1 MTKNSKISKTS
12 KKSENFSENSSE
24 TPAVQAKTS
33 KKSPKISKKLLRQ
46 IGGKVPSI
54 YTTQR
59 GDLYCTYQK
68 RKIYLGRDPEQART
82 KLYEMLLRETRSYE
96 PDQVPPAVRRRRPQ
110 PIVKVEPEP
119 APKPSPTICQPVAG
133 LRVMELVLHYLNQF
147 RDKTRF
153 HSVRTALRV
162 VKERY
167 GDIDVEDFGP
177 LALKDCREQFIASNY
192 ARRYINDLTGY
203 IVQMFK
209 FGVENELVSESTAAR
224 LSYVKPLRRGEAR
237 DNPPREEVPDTE
249 ILKTL
254 PHLLP
259 TIRDMVI
266 LQRISGMR
274 PSELFRM
281 TLEQFVKRDPD
292 GWVYMPFKHK
302 TQIHNKSR
310 VIAFGKYEIAIL
322 ERHARGKKPDE
333 PLFSPRDAWLERA
346 ERLGRKTPQ
355 QQPNYNNFYTKDSYN
370 TNIARTIKRVN
381 ERMRKEGR
389 PESDLI
395 RHWSPYQLRHA
406 TATFLSLLM
415 SRDDA
420 ATALG
425 HSTTNTTQIY
435 DHSEVEKAL
444 RFVRERDKACGGAIA
459 GLIHQFE

>member
-1 MTKNSKISKTS
+1 MLTEEDRQLQKPASECTLTPFRKQIVKKN
-12 KKSENFSENSSE
+12 
-24 TPAVQAKTS
+24 PA
-33 KKSPKISKKLLRQ
+33 P
-46 IGGKVPSI
+46 
-54 YTTQR
+54 
-59 GDLYCTYQK
+59 
-68 RKIYLGRDPEQART
+68 
-82 KLYEMLLRETRSYE
+82 
-96 PDQVPPAVRRRRPQ
+96 VPPSHDSQTEPQSLELRPSS
-110 PIVKVEPEP
+110 VEFRPPEP
-119 APKPSPTICQPVAG
+119 PASAIRKDAYTVT
-133 LRVMELVLHYLNQF
+133 ELVVKYLE
-147 RDKTRF
+147 
-153 HSVRTALRV
+153 SVRHHSHFYSIRTAMKTL
-162 VKERY
+162 KDRY
-167 GDIDVEDFGP
+167 GWTDAEDFGP
-177 LALKDCREQFIASNY
+177 IALKDCRDEFRAADYDRNY
-192 ARRYINDLTGY
+192 INVLTRYIVDA
-203 IVQMFK
+203 FK
-209 FGVENELVSESTAAR
+209 FGVANELVSEGVAVR
-224 LSYVKPLRRGEAR
+224 LTFVKPLKPGDAR
-237 DNPPREEVPDTE
+237 ENAPREDVPDSE

-346 ERLGRKTPQ
+346 ERLGYKTPQ
-355 QQPNYNNFYTKDSYN
+355 QQPNYNNFYTKDSYS

-381 ERMRKEGR
+381 DRMRKEGR
-389 PESDLI
+389 PESNLI
-395 RHWSPYQLRHA
+395 QHWSPYQLRHA

-425 HSTTNTTQIY
+425 HASTNTTQIY
-435 DHSEVEKAL
+435 DHSEVEKTL
-444 RFVRERDKACGGAIA
+444 RFVRERDKTCGAAIA

>member
-1 MTKNSKISKTS
+1 MK
-12 KKSENFSENSSE
+12 
-24 TPAVQAKTS
+24 
-33 KKSPKISKKLLRQ
+33 
-46 IGGKVPSI
+46 
-54 YTTQR
+54 
-59 GDLYCTYQK
+59 GDSHL
-68 RKIYLGRDPEQART
+68 
-82 KLYEMLLRETRSYE
+82 S
-96 PDQVPPAVRRRRPQ
+96 
-110 PIVKVEPEP
+110 
-119 APKPSPTICQPVAG
+119 TI
-133 LRVMELVLHYLNQF
+133 
-147 RDKTRF
+147 
-153 HSVRTALRV
+153 RTAMRV
-162 VKERY
+162 LNELY
-167 GDIDVEDFGP
+167 GSTEAETFGL
-177 LALKDCREQFIASNY
+177 LALKECRERFISMDYDRN
-192 ARRYINDLTGY
+192 YINRMVTY
-203 IVQMFK
+203 IIRMFK
-209 FGVENELVSESTAAR
+209 FGVANELVTENVAIR
-224 LSYVKPLRRGEAR
+224 LSYVTHLKQGEAR
-237 DNPPREEVPDTE
+237 ENAPREEVPDSE

-274 PSELFRM
+274 PSEFFRM

-322 ERHARGKKPDE
+322 ERHARGKQPDE

-346 ERLGRKTPQ
+346 ERLGYKTPQ
-355 QQPNYNNFYTKDSYN
+355 PQPNYNNYYTKDSYS
-370 TNIARTIKRVN
+370 TNIARTIKRAN

-425 HSTTNTTQIY
+425 HSNTQTTRIY

-444 RFVRERDKACGGAIA
+444 RFVRERDKTCGAAIA